1 MQLLPAIGPRVV
13 SGRAID
19 ILDVAPDRGLSRG
32 FARVDLGDPVFFDH
46 PLDHVPGM
54 LLAVM
59 GRDLEQRGIVDES
72 ADVFLLRLDELFAVY
87 EGSMSRAAAREV
99 IARRAVLHEGYR
111 KLKAPA
117 RFATMGVGYSPEEL
131 TRAGWRLS
139 DDATQAPAGTV
150 LNGTPSSPG
159 VVTGR
164 AVVVEKPEDFSSGI
178 LVAYRTDPGWV
189 AALPFASALLIE
201 RASPLTHVAVIAREL
216 GVPTV
221 VQIDGLTS
229 AIRTGMTVSVD
240 GASGRITLLEDQ
252 PDEARSDA

>member
-150 LNGTPSSPG
+150 LNGTPSCPG
-159 VVTGR
+159 GGDRTRGGGGEAGGLLQRHPGGLSHRSRLGGGTSVRVR
-164 AVVVEKPEDFSSGI
+164 AAHRTRIAAHP
-178 LVAYRTDPGWV
+178 VA
-189 AALPFASALLIE
+189 I
-201 RASPLTHVAVIAREL
+201 IAREL

>member
-1 MQLLPAIGPRVV
+1 MIQLLAPVAPRVV

-87 EGSMSRAAAREV
+87 EGSMSRGAAREV
-99 IARRAVLHEGYR
+99 IARRGVLHEGYR

-117 RFATMGVGYSPEEL
+117 RFATTGADYSPEEL

-139 DDATQAPAGTV
+139 DDSTFAQAGTV
-150 LNGTPSSPG
+150 LNGARSSPG

-164 AVVVEKPEDFSSGI
+164 AVVVEKPEDFSRGI
-178 LVAYRTDPGWV
+178 LVAY
-189 AALPFASALLIE
+189 
-201 RASPLTHVAVIAREL
+201 
-216 GVPTV
+216 
-221 VQIDGLTS
+221 
-229 AIRTGMTVSVD
+229 
-240 GASGRITLLEDQ
+240 
-252 PDEARSDA
+252 

>member
-1 MQLLPAIGPRVV
+1 MDRLDQRARLDIG
-13 SGRAID
+13 
-19 ILDVAPDRGLSRG
+19 
-32 FARVDLGDPVFFDH
+32 
-46 PLDHVPGM
+46 
-54 LLAVM
+54 

-87 EGSMSRAAAREV
+87 EGSMSRGAAREV
-99 IARRAVLHEGYR
+99 IARRGVLHEGYR

-117 RFATMGVGYSPEEL
+117 RFATTGVDYSPEEL
-131 TRAGWRLS
+131 TMAGWRLS

-201 RASPLTHVAVIAREL
+201 FGHEL
-216 GVPTV
+216 A
-221 VQIDGLTS
+221 D
-229 AIRTGMTVSVD
+229 
-240 GASGRITLLEDQ
+240 ITLCLFFTRPRHHMDTKSKVKRPAITGSPGAEILHGLIHAFFGLGPHQ
-252 PDEARSDA
+252 EHIAITRTNIPCAFRGAAEV

>member
-1 MQLLPAIGPRVV
+1 
-13 SGRAID
+13 
-19 ILDVAPDRGLSRG
+19 
-32 FARVDLGDPVFFDH
+32 
-46 PLDHVPGM
+46 
-54 LLAVM
+54 M

-72 ADVFLLRLDELFAVY
+72 ADIFLLRLDELFTVY
-87 EGSMSRAAAREV
+87 EGSMTGEAAREA
-99 IARRAVLHEGYR
+99 IARRRVLDEGYS

-117 RFATMGVGYSPEEL
+117 RFATRGVDYSPEEL
-131 TRAGWRLS
+131 TGAGWRLS
-139 DDATQAPAGTV
+139 DDVTAAPAGTV

-201 RASPLTHVAVIAREL
+201 RASPLTHVAIIAREL

-221 VQIDGLTS
+221 VQIDGLTT
-229 AIRTGMTVSVD
+229 AIRTGMTVTVD
-240 GASGRITLLEDQ
+240 GASGRITLLDDQ
-252 PDEARSDA
+252 PELEGSDA